1 MAEQLAQTNQQ
12 VQPAELI
19 DSMNKWDALK
29 QQGWIKPV
37 DYLFMFVIILLWT
50 GMIVYYL
57 TSFPSVYTLLS
68 TGVCTVI
75 LLQIWLVML
84 VYRCMDFVLVTRAD
98 INLMPVSAARMAIA
112 YFQAGQTPPTT
123 K

>member
-1 MAEQLAQTNQQ
+1 
-12 VQPAELI
+12 
-19 DSMNKWDALK
+19 MNKWDALK